1 MKTELAIDVSRLRKS
16 FSGKTALDGIDLSVP
31 PMGSVFALLGP
42 NGAGKSTL
50 VAILTTL
57 LRADGGTA
65 TVGGFDVGR
74 QAAAVRNLLSVTSQ
88 ASAVDEFLTGR
99 ENLTMIG
106 RLHLLGGAK
115 AAVVLTS
122 CCGTSIF
129 TEQRIARFP
138 PTPAAWSG
146 AWILP

>member
-1 MKTELAIDVSRLRKS
+1 MNAGLALDVSDLRKS
-16 FSGKTALDGIDLSVP
+16 YGGKPALAGIDLEVP
-31 PMGSVFALLGP
+31 EGSVFALLGP

-88 ASAVDEFLTGR
+88 ASAVDEFLSGR

-106 RLHLLGGAK
+106 RLHLLSGAK
-115 AAVVLTS
+115 AEAGLMS
-122 CCGTSIF
+122 CCGTLIF
-129 TEQRIARFP
+129 KRQRIARFP
-138 PTPAAWSG
+138 PTPAAWSDG
-146 AWILP
+146 LDLP